1 VNLQQYAHVA
11 RDDANYSWRMSE
23 LAVTLSGRF
32 VTLTPLGL
40 DDVAGLV
47 GAASGDRTTFKWSHI
62 PDSIEGMEAVVRTL
76 LADQEARNAVPFV
89 TRSRESGEI
98 IGMTRFLLLR
108 WWRQRPYPDAAE
120 IGGTFLAA
128 PWQRTQCNT
137 EAKLLMM
144 SHAFDVWGVQ
154 RLDLKSDAR
163 NERSRRAMERLGA
176 HFEGVLRSW
185 QPSQVDGE
193 EGLTRDSSMY
203 SLLPSEWPDVKA
215 RLIERLQ

>member
-1 VNLQQYAHVA
+1 MN
-11 RDDANYSWRMSE
+11 D

-32 VTLTPLGL
+32 VTLTPLAL

-47 GAASGDRTTFKWSHI
+47 QAASGDRSTFTWSLI
-62 PDSIEGMEAVVRTL
+62 PDTIDAMEAVVRTL
-76 LADQEARNAVPFV
+76 LADQEGRSAVPLV
-89 TRSRESGEI
+89 TRRSDTGEI

-108 WWRQRPYPDAAE
+108 WWRERPYPDAAE
-120 IGGTFLAA
+120 IGGTFLSA
-128 PWQRTQCNT
+128 PWQRTPCNT

-144 SHAFDVWGVQ
+144 SHAFDVWDVQ

-185 QPSQVDGE
+185 QPSQVNGE
-193 EGLTRDSSMY
+193 EGETRDTSMY
-203 SLLPSEWPDVKA
+203 SILPSEWPAIKA
-215 RLIERLQ
+215 RLTERLATT